1 LPQIKPLQIFA
12 LVVFGFIFSSN
23 VTATTVSE
31 LADKTA
37 NYALST
43 YKNDMVDALAQ
54 MVTYKTVAIEG
65 ISAAENPEHIAF
77 KADLKRQALA
87 LGLDFVDHGY
97 IVIIGLGQSTERV
110 GLITHGDIQPA
121 DPNKWKK
128 SPFELDM
135 HSEPGKLIARGTEDN
150 KGPIATALF
159 AMKAIKDMKIPLKKR
174 IELYVYMAE
183 ESDWQPL
190 EKYIKNNSL
199 PKTNITIDAEYPVVT
214 AEKGYGTLKIAF
226 NKRAVNSISPYIKQ
240 FSGGFFASQIPEDAS
255 ATIANA
261 DLTLLQ
267 QLLNKAK
274 NYTTVSFDFELK
286 NNQLTINTLGLS
298 AHSSKP
304 AQGYNAITYLADLLS
319 LRQWNNNGAGTLV
332 NFINDNIGLGLEGK
346 KFGDIAYHDD
356 FMGPMTVSPTVIKQ
370 HLDNLE
376 LNINIRRPRGKTN
389 QQLTAEVNQAIAR
402 WKLKN
407 MADITELS
415 HSIDDPFVQNSASHI
430 DTLLTVFSHYSGVK
444 NPQPIAI
451 GGATNS
457 RLFPNA
463 ISFGPAMPNTK
474 YTGHSEHE
482 FITMAQ
488 FELNLLM
495 YTAALVE
502 LTK

>member
-1 LPQIKPLQIFA
+1 MHQIKHLKIFT
-12 LVVFGFIFSSN
+12 LVVFCLVFSTN
-23 VTATTVSE
+23 ITATTVSK

-43 YKNDMVDALAQ
+43 YKNDMVESLAK
-54 MVTYKTVAIEG
+54 MVAFKTIAIEG
-65 ISAAENPEHIAF
+65 MPATENPEHIAF
-77 KADLKRQALA
+77 KADLKRQAVA

-128 SPFELDM
+128 SPFELDLN
-135 HSEPGKLIARGTEDN
+135 SEPGKLIARGTEDN
-150 KGPIATALF
+150 KSPIASTLY

-190 EKYIKNNSL
+190 QKYIKDNVL

-226 NKRAVNSISPYIKQ
+226 NKHKVNSISPYIEQ

-255 ATIANA
+255 VKIVNA
-261 DLTLLQ
+261 DITLLQ

-274 NYTTVSFDFELK
+274 NYTAVSFDFELK
-286 NNQLTINTLGLS
+286 NNQLTINALGLS

-304 AQGYNAITYLADLLS
+304 EQGYNAITYLADLLNQ
-319 LRQWNNNGAGTLV
+319 RRWNNNGAGTLV

-346 KFGDIAYHDD
+346 KFGDIAYKDD
-356 FMGPMTVSPTVIKQ
+356 FMGPMTVSPTVINQ
-370 HLDNLE
+370 HKDSLE
-376 LNINIRRPRGKTN
+376 LNINIRRPIGKTK
-389 QQLTAEVNQAIAR
+389 QQLTTEVNQAIAR
-402 WKLKN
+402 WKLKT

-415 HSIDDPFVQNSASHI
+415 HSIEDPFIQDSAPHI
-430 DTLLTVFSHYSGVK
+430 DTLLTVFSHYSGIK

-463 ISFGPAMPNTK
+463 ISFGPSMPNTK

-488 FELNLLM
+488 FEMNLLM
-495 YTAALVE
+495 YTAVLVE
-502 LTK
+502 LAK